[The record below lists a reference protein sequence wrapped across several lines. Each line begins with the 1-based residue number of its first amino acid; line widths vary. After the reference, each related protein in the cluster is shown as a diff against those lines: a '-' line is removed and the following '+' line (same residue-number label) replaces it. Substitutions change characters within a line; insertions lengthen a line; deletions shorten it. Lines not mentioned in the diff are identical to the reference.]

1 MEQEP
6 AEQLRA
12 RAPAARRIGPIA
24 LVAVVVLLALGGLG
38 DWMFGP
44 GRPLLHASALL
55 IALLVLGAIGTL
67 LAWGAARPGRG
78 PMRASL
84 AGPGNAPVA
93 RPRQS
98 NSDAGATEPAPLHAR
113 RWNLDVLAHIDAQRF
128 AAVCETWFSWA
139 GFDTRHESLRT
150 REGVDIWL
158 HAPRVA
164 GPVAI
169 VRCRLARDR
178 QVGLQELRE
187 FQGVVA
193 RCKDA
198 HGTFTTT
205 STYTPEALAFA
216 RDNGIE
222 VVDGQGLLRRILTRT
237 QRSQQALLAVAC
249 HGS

>member
-1 MEQEP
+1 MEPQP
-6 AEQLRA
+6 AEKRGTS
-12 RAPAARRIGPIA
+12 APAARRAATVALLAVIVLSVLGWLGTWPFGPDRPLPHAGSLLITLLG
-24 LVAVVVLLALGGLG
+24 LVA
-38 DWMFGP
+38 
-44 GRPLLHASALL
+44 
-55 IALLVLGAIGTL
+55 IGAL
-67 LAWGAARPGRG
+67 LAWAAARRA
-78 PMRASL
+78 PMH
-84 AGPGNAPVA
+84 AGTTAPVHA
-93 RPRQS
+93 SVAHPRPRDA
-98 NSDAGATEPAPLHAR
+98 DAGATEPAALQAR
-113 RWNLDVLAHIDAQRF
+113 RWNLDVLAHIDARRF

-139 GFDTRHESLRT
+139 GFDTRRESHRT
-150 REGVDIWL
+150 RDGVDIWL
-158 HAPRVA
+158 HAPRLA

-205 STYTPEALAFA
+205 STYTPEAIAFA
-216 RDNGIE
+216 RDHGIE

-249 HGS
+249 HDS

>member
-1 MEQEP
+1 MEQQP
-6 AEQLRA
+6 ADSRRA
-12 RAPAARRIGPIA
+12 RAPAALRVGPAA
-24 LVAVVVLLALGGLG
+24 LVTVVLLLALGWLG
-38 DWMFGP
+38 DWLFGP

-55 IALLVLGAIGTL
+55 IALLVVGAIGAL
-67 LAWGAARPGRG
+67 LTWGAARPGHA
-78 PMRASL
+78 PL
-84 AGPGNAPVA
+84 AY
-93 RPRQS
+93 PRQRG
-98 NSDAGATEPAPLHAR
+98 AGTGATERAPLQAR
-113 RWNLDVLAHIDAQRF
+113 HWNLDVLAHIDAQRF

-139 GFDTRHESLRT
+139 GFDTRRESHRT

-158 HAPRVA
+158 HASRLA

-169 VRCRLARDR
+169 VRCRLAHDR